1 MDATT
6 SNRLCFRLLGEAAL
20 RAGSD
25 GIDCVLP
32 QKGLALL
39 IYLAMSRGRPVSRA
53 VLADLLW
60 GNRVDSQARQN
71 LRQCLLTL
79 RRDLGPALARAL
91 IVDDQ
96 SLALAADVVEIDALQ
111 FVARAN
117 AADPTER
124 QRCIDLPWGPF
135 LGGFTTGAEGFDEW
149 AVAERQ
155 ELDATA
161 ARVFAELAEQ
171 FDAAG
176 DGERAII
183 ALERLIAIDPAEE
196 HRHRRLLALEARTRG
211 TDAALARGKTLIA
224 LLKREFDAE
233 PEPATLALLEEFRC
247 SERTQ
252 SRDTRQ
258 TAAEP
263 SDEAVQ
269 IELAAT
275 TAAPPLRAKRA
286 SRAIA
291 ACAVASLTIAGGVLA
306 GMQPS
311 APPTSILEQD
321 VQPDPAS
328 PRPRSAPAGEAA
340 LGRERGL
347 VAIAI
352 LPFANRGEQTGT
364 LIADRM
370 TDDLNDMLS
379 RFSEFR

>member
-6 SNRLCFRLLGEAAL
+6 PNRLCFRLLGEAAL
-20 RAGSD
+20 RAGSAGSD
-25 GIDCVLP
+25 FVLP

-60 GNRVDSQARQN
+60 GDRVDSQARQN

-79 RRDLGPALARAL
+79 RRELAPALARAL

-96 SLALAADVVEIDALQ
+96 SLALAADVVEVDALQ
-111 FVARAN
+111 FIACAS
-117 AADPTER
+117 AADSIER

-155 ELDATA
+155 KLDATA
-161 ARVFAELAEQ
+161 ARVFVELAEQ
-171 FDAAG
+171 FDAVG
-176 DGERAII
+176 DGERAIA

-211 TDAALARGKTLIA
+211 TDAALARCKTLIA

-247 SERTQ
+247 SARTQ
-252 SRDTRQ
+252 SKDARQ

-263 SDEAVQ
+263 SDEPIR
-269 IELAAT
+269 IEPAAT
-275 TAAPPLRAKRA
+275 TAAAPHRARRA

-291 ACAVASLTIAGGVLA
+291 AVASLAIAGGVLA
-306 GMQPS
+306 VMQSS
-311 APPTSILEQD
+311 APPTSIPEQD
-321 VQPDPAS
+321 VQHDLA
-328 PRPRSAPAGEAA
+328 AP
-340 LGRERGL
+340 
-347 VAIAI
+347 V
-352 LPFANRGEQTGT
+352 
-364 LIADRM
+364 
-370 TDDLNDMLS
+370 
-379 RFSEFR
+379 